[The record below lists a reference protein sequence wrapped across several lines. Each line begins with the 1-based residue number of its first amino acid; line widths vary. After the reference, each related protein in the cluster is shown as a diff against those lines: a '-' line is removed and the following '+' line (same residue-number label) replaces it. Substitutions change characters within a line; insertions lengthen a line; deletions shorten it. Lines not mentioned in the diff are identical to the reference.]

1 VTRTS
6 VERGARSLLTKVA
19 SWAVL
24 LSNGAGGDARDEEP
38 TRGGEALDAR
48 MEATG
53 KAEEAR
59 GREDSDEKEVDDSEP
74 FFERSDYGKMHLKAS
89 SYFTEPETGTSRA
102 WDKFEKRLQAEYH
115 IPSAHTGIVCNKL
128 SKVLYHDSASK

>member
-1 VTRTS
+1 M
-6 VERGARSLLTKVA
+6 
-19 SWAVL
+19 L

-48 MEATG
+48 VEATG

-59 GREDSDEKEVDDSEP
+59 GRELDDEKEVDDSEP

-89 SYFTEPETGTSRA
+89 SYFTEPESGTSRA

-115 IPSAHTGIVCNKL
+115 IPSANTGIGNKL
-128 SKVLYHDSASK
+128 SKVLYHDLN